1 MQMITIP
8 FVHTVD
14 GRTEYMITAG
24 IHPGILYNVILAATF
39 RSGSPQLFTLQRLPL
54 PFPFSS
60 PPVTLSPSFP
70 H

>member
-14 GRTEYMITAG
+14 GRTEYMIIAG
-24 IHPGILYNVILAATF
+24 IHAGILYNVILAATF
-39 RSGSPQLFTLQRLPL
+39 RSGSPQLFTLQSLPP

-60 PPVTLSPSFP
+60 PPVTLPTSFP